1 MKPKLDVGVIG
12 LGRLGSINAADVAH
26 RIPNANLL
34 AVADIQ
40 EDRAKT
46 FAHDHD
52 VPRWYSSH
60 QELIADPDVKAVV
73 IVTPT
78 STHKEIVIEA
88 AHHDKATFCEK
99 PLSISLS
106 ETRKIRETIEKT
118 GVFFQMGFQRRF
130 DKGYVAARKKIA
142 EGVIGDPIVL
152 KASSRDPFRPPLEYA
167 DPKKSGGLII
177 DMAIHDFDVSRMFM
191 GEVKSVYSVGCA
203 LAYPELKSIN
213 DIDNAIITMY
223 FESGA
228 LGVVDVSRN
237 GVYGYDI
244 RAEILGTKGTIK
256 VGYLR
261 ENPIT
266 ILTQNSVAHDVV
278 PYFME
283 RFEKAYLDQI
293 DNFVNN
299 VLSGKEPPV
308 TIADGEAALIIS
320 QAATISHHENR
331 IVPITEI
338 RESL

>member
-1 MKPKLDVGVIG
+1 MKSKLNVGVIG

-26 RIPNANLL
+26 RIPNANLI
-34 AVADIQ
+34 AVADVLK
-40 EDRAKT
+40 DRAKT
-46 FAHDHD
+46 FAEDHD
-52 VPRWYSSH
+52 VPKWYASH
-60 QELIADPDVKAVV
+60 SELIADPDVKAVV

-78 STHKEIVIEA
+78 STHREIIIEA
-88 AHHDKATFCEK
+88 AHHNKAIFSEK
-99 PLSISLS
+99 PLSISLD
-106 ETRKIRETIEKT
+106 ETREIRKTIEKT

-130 DKGYVAARKKIA
+130 DKGYVAARKKIEA
-142 EGVIGDPIVL
+142 GVIGDPVVL
-152 KASSRDPFRPPLEYA
+152 KASSRDPFRPSLEYA

-191 GEVKSVYSVGCA
+191 GEVKSVYSVGGV
-203 LAYPELKSIN
+203 LAYPELEPLN
-213 DIDNAIITMY
+213 DIDNAIINMY

-261 ENPIT
+261 EHPIT
-266 ILTQNSVAHDVV
+266 ILTENSVAHDVV

-283 RFEKAYLDQI
+283 RFEQAYRDQL

-299 VLSGKEPPV
+299 VLNEKEPPV
-308 TIADGEAALIIS
+308 TIADGEAALVVS

-331 IVPITEI
+331 IVDINEI
-338 RESL
+338 GK